1 MPFTFSHPLYAV
13 PLHKVAPKW
22 LSVTGLVLGSM
33 APDMEYFI
41 AMEPYRTIGHS
52 LKGFALLGMPL
63 SIALAFVFH
72 LVVKPVLPLFMP
84 SRGGI
89 DHFVQSLL
97 KDWKLHSIRSWS
109 VFILSLFIG
118 YLTHIFMDGW
128 THTSGFVSEF
138 PLLRT
143 YVAGKGI
150 YSWLQYGFSVLGLLV
165 PALVLLRRYTVWLK
179 SVSPEQLQ
187 PLAAPVTQKLLWGC
201 AVLHAAL
208 LFLVK
213 GLFSANIGF
222 VGLWIVAPMSALMFG
237 WFAASLLYIAI
248 RNNRLVG
255 AVSSLTLIG
264 ITILSYKAVRVWLE
278 HRLTANLTLA
288 NWQHFQ
294 NNQQVIWFC
303 FYLAWAAL
311 LLISCL
317 LCVRAN
323 GANTKPGDPV
333 RHRVTYPG
341 KY

>member
-13 PLHKVAPKW
+13 PLRKIAPKW

-52 LKGFALLGMPL
+52 LKGFVLLGMPL

-72 LVVKPVLPLFMP
+72 LVVKPVLPMFMP
-84 SRGGI
+84 SRGGL

-97 KDWKLHSIRSWS
+97 KDWRLHSVRSWS
-109 VFILSLFIG
+109 VFIVSLFIG
-118 YLTHIFMDGW
+118 YLTHIFMDSW

-138 PLLRT
+138 PVLRT
-143 YVAGKGI
+143 YIGGKGI

-165 PALVLLRRYTVWLK
+165 PALVLLRRYSVWLK
-179 SVSPEQLQ
+179 SVSPQKLR
-187 PLAAPVTQKLLWGC
+187 PLASPMTQKLLWGC
-201 AVLHAAL
+201 AFLNAGL

-213 GLFSANIGF
+213 GWFSVNPGL
-222 VGLWIVAPMSALMFG
+222 VGMWIVAPMSAFMFG
-237 WFAASLLYIAI
+237 LFAASLLYIAI

-255 AVSSLTLIG
+255 AVTSLTLIG
-264 ITILSYKAVRVWLE
+264 ITIMSYKAVRVWLE
-278 HRLTANLTLA
+278 HRLMADLTLA
-288 NWQHFQ
+288 NWKHIQ
-294 NNQQVIWFC
+294 NNQLYIWFC
-303 FYLAWAAL
+303 FYLAWALL

-317 LCVRAN
+317 LCARAN
-323 GANTKPGDPV
+323 GAGTKPGDSV
-333 RHRVTYPG
+333 KHRVSYPG